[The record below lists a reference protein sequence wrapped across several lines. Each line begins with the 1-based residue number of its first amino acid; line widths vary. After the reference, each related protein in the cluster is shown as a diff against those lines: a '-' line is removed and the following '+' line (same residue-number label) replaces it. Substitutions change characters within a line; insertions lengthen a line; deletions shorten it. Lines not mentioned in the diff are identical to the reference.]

1 MSISTYKISEP
12 KTSCLFLNDLT
23 VVDHAY
29 IDDEGRI
36 VGGSFHPCFEVSGT
50 PDPVEKVVVDFSAI
64 KHDIK
69 ELIDQHVFSM
79 SNNGFDHKVW
89 VIEGFSKTTNM
100 TMVGKVNDARA
111 TIVTPVLSL
120 SLPLDAVKFVD
131 RVEGLTPDYT
141 NDYIGA
147 AFAAF
152 IQPRL
157 REKYPN
163 VDITVECI
171 NTQHTHIA
179 DSDVARHQKKFRY
192 VHGLKDSTSYGCN
205 NIAHGHGSFIATT
218 LQSPRFMYQDTNHAA
233 ESLLA
238 LIAGEL
244 DNTVFVRQDNVVDM
258 TDELLTIEYTTP
270 RGTFEM
276 VVDHTV
282 HKVVILNTETTVEF
296 LAQYVNTRF
305 GSLMREAGMSDFYI
319 SEGLSKGAVVLL

>member
-1 MSISTYKISEP
+1 MSLQTFSITEPTRSTM
-12 KTSCLFLNDLT
+12 FLNDLT

-69 ELIDQHVFSM
+69 ELIDQHLFNM
-79 SNNGFDHKVW
+79 HDNGFDHKVW
-89 VIEGFSKTTNM
+89 IIDGFSKVNNIARPVSGSVQTTI
-100 TMVGKVNDARA
+100 T
-111 TIVTPVLSL
+111 TPVLSL

-131 RVEGLTPDYT
+131 KIEGLTPRYT
-141 NDYIGA
+141 DDYIGA
-147 AFAAF
+147 AFAAL

-157 REKYPN
+157 REQYPT
-163 VDITVECI
+163 VDITVKCI

-179 DSDVARHQKKFRY
+179 DSEVARHQKKFRY

-218 LQSPRFMYQDTNHAA
+218 LQAPRFIYQDTNQAA
-233 ESLLA
+233 ESLLT
-238 LIAGEL
+238 LIASEL
-244 DNTVFVRQDNVVDM
+244 DDTVFVRQENIVGQDH
-258 TDELLTIEYTTP
+258 TLLTIEYTTP
-270 RGTFEM
+270 RGRFEM
-276 VVDHTV
+276 VIDHTV
-282 HKVVILNTETTVEF
+282 HKVVVLNTETTVEF
-296 LAQYVNTRF
+296 LAQYVNARF